1 MFARTAK
8 LLTLG
13 RPQAVRAPVGQ
24 EFSKIR
30 EPDRLNAA
38 LRRRRPVLLC
48 RWQLDS
54 ASGRPVCTWE
64 VESPDLA
71 PNLRI
76 NPGRPMPECCASP
89 FWPTVWRQPATSDQ
103 RDEHERGIDGQLR
116 SS

>member
-8 LLTLG
+8 LLTLE
-13 RPQAVRAPVGQ
+13 RPQPVRAPVGQ
-24 EFSKIR
+24 AFSKIR

-38 LRRRRPVLLC
+38 LPRRGPVLLC

-64 VESPDLA
+64 VKSTDLA

-76 NPGRPMPECCASP
+76 DPRRPIPECCASP
-89 FWPTVWRQPATSDQ
+89 FLVHRVAAAGDF
-103 RDEHERGIDGQLR
+103 R
-116 SS
+116 STRRT